1 MALIFQ
7 RVVKQAFDLQH
18 LGGAEEGVEPLLFDL
33 NLSLVH
39 EVEEQSE
46 VDLTYVS
53 QYHYR
58 VLTRVALQNIFI
70 VKEQEKEGEECGP
83 NFSIIGIVLLL

>member
-18 LGGAEEGVEPLLFDL
+18 LSGAEEGVEPLLFDL

-46 VDLTYVS
+46 VDLSYVS

-58 VLTRVALQNIFI
+58 VLTGVTLKNI
-70 VKEQEKEGEECGP
+70 VVVREEKNAGP

>member
-18 LGGAEEGVEPLLFDL
+18 LSGAEEGVEPLLFDL

-39 EVEEQSE
+39 EVEEQPE
-46 VDLTYVS
+46 VDLSHVS

-58 VLTRVALQNIFI
+58 VLTGVTLKNI
-70 VKEQEKEGEECGP
+70 VVVREEK
-83 NFSIIGIVLLL
+83 NAVLILASLGLYYYCET

>member
-18 LGGAEEGVEPLLFDL
+18 LGGAEEGVEPLLFNL

-58 VLTRVALQNIFI
+58 VLTGVALKNI
-70 VKEQEKEGEECGP
+70 VVVREEK
-83 NFSIIGIVLLL
+83 NAVLILASLGLYYYCET

>member
-1 MALIFQ
+1 MALFFERMVQ
-7 RVVKQAFDLQH
+7 QSLDLQH
-18 LGGAEEGVEPLLFDL
+18 LRGPKEGVEPVLLHLDL
-33 NLSLVH
+33 ALVH
-39 EVEEQSE
+39 EVEEEAE
-46 VDLTYVS
+46 VHLTHVS

-58 VLTRVALQNIFI
+58 VLTRGALQNIFI

>member
-18 LGGAEEGVEPLLFDL
+18 LSGAEEGVEPLLFDL

-39 EVEEQSE
+39 EVEE
-46 VDLTYVS
+46 
-53 QYHYR
+53 
-58 VLTRVALQNIFI
+58 
-70 VKEQEKEGEECGP
+70 
-83 NFSIIGIVLLL
+83 

>member
-39 EVEEQSE
+39 EVEEQAEIFLSH
-46 VDLTYVS
+46 VPQDDN
-53 QYHYR
+53 R
-58 VLTRVALQNIFI
+58 VRARVALRKGKLF
-70 VKEQEKEGEECGP
+70 
-83 NFSIIGIVLLL
+83 